1 MRGLFAEEC
10 HARAVAIV
18 QNTPVV
24 CTSTAAPVLRG
35 GYGEPGPAVSPPL
48 SIGAK
53 MTISPPTEPA
63 LVLRAPAVVPVTIPG
78 PAYEPALI
86 PGKKRSAHVVA
97 AALLRAAL

>member
-24 CTSTAAPVLRG
+24 CTSPTAPVLRG
-35 GYGEPGPAVSPPL
+35 GYGEPGPAVSPL
-48 SIGAK
+48 SIGVK
-53 MTISPPTEPA
+53 MTISPPTEPT
-63 LVLRAPAVVPVTIPG
+63 LVLRVPAVVTIAAPV
-78 PAYEPALI
+78 YEPALI